1 VAEPTERLGWLLK
14 HAQLRLSELTA
25 EALEPYGVTGRELA
39 VLSVLASSR
48 LLSQQ
53 EAAARL
59 GIDRTTMVAF
69 VDQLAGKGLVER
81 RPDAADR
88 RRNLVELTPAGR
100 DVHDRAGAAYAV
112 AEHRFLEPLS
122 GTAATR
128 LRADLGKL
136 VTEG

>member
-1 VAEPTERLGWLLK
+1 VAEVTERLGWLLK

-25 EALEPYGVTGRELA
+25 AALEPYGVTGRELA
-39 VLSVLASSR
+39 VLTVLASSR
-48 LLSQQ
+48 PLSQQ

-81 RPDAADR
+81 RPDVADR

-100 DVHDRAGAAYAV
+100 DVHDRAGAAYAT
-112 AEHRFLEPLS
+112 AEHRFLAPLS
-122 GTAATR
+122 ATAATR